1 MINKKQIRGFS
12 LIELM
17 VALSISLVLML
28 GVTNIMISTKR
39 SYNVQNDMGL
49 LLENGRF
56 AIEIINND
64 LRMAGF
70 FGCSGQTPAGVIS
83 LAGSDNNGANDSDVI
98 LTSFVDAN
106 QNAFSV
112 VHAPPTALNAS
123 PLQQGQANFT
133 VTTRGELY
141 VGDTVI
147 ASDCGSSTNYTVNA
161 LDDTTVTLNSGLDKT
176 YDNNNGQSY
185 GAQLR
190 RLVTHRYF
198 IASSTNGFSLFRDNN
213 PIDDPLDTSNAEELV
228 DGVENMQIRYGEDTN
243 GDGVIDQY
251 FNSDNVTD
259 MQNVLA
265 TRITLLLNTITE
277 RSDREPDSDTY
288 ALDPESSAY
297 DPSDDHLRRT
307 TFTTTVKLRNINNKL

>member
-1 MINKKQIRGFS
+1 MRNKKQIRGFS

-83 LAGSDNNGANDSDVI
+83 LAGADNNGANGSDVI
-98 LTSFVDAN
+98 LASFVDAN

-112 VHAPPTALNAS
+112 EHAPPTPLNAS
-123 PLQQGQANFT
+123 PLQQGQTTLT

-147 ASDCGSSTNYTVNA
+147 ASDCGSSTSYTVNA
-161 LDDTTVTLNSGLDKT
+161 VTDTTVTLNTGLDKT
-176 YDNNNGQSY
+176 YDNNTQSY

-213 PIDDPLDTSNAEELV
+213 PIGDPLDTTNAEELV
-228 DGVENMQIRYGEDTN
+228 EGVENMQIRYGEDTN

-251 FNSDNVTD
+251 LNSDNVTT

-265 TRITLLLNTITE
+265 IRVTLLLNTITE
-277 RSDREPDSDTY
+277 RSDREADTDTY
-288 ALDPESSAY
+288 ILDPESSAY
-297 DPSDDHLRRT
+297 DPPDDHLRRT
-307 TFTTTVKLRNINNKL
+307 TFTTTVKLRNINNTL